1 MSILPYSNVTKYFPL
16 IFILSRLLVCVLIQI
31 ITTILHYLP
40 LCVSIG
46 IKHSEKQSI
55 GRQLNNT
62 NKKKNNFK
70 YIKLPSEQI
79 EFTPTMLP
87 LNRGSHAKIF
97 KALRWGRHNTAAPYY
112 RDTHAAWRPAL
123 TRRQHPRW
131 RPSSRRPR
139 NATLH
144 CTKHRNKTAFSSRL
158 ARI

>member
-1 MSILPYSNVTKYFPL
+1 MYDDDVLVTKNVQKRLKLDQLTSYVNSTLQYGTKYFLL

-62 NKKKNNFK
+62 NKKNNFK

-97 KALRWGRHNTAAPYY
+97 KALR
-112 RDTHAAWRPAL
+112 
-123 TRRQHPRW
+123 
-131 RPSSRRPR
+131 
-139 NATLH
+139 
-144 CTKHRNKTAFSSRL
+144 
-158 ARI
+158 